1 MVEKT
6 EHKLRIGLI
15 GFGAMGRGTA
25 KALTHD
31 DNWDLVAIADVAE
44 AARERAAK
52 AYPDAA
58 IYADPEDIFTDDSI
72 DAVCC
77 ATHIDIKH
85 LTHNATI
92 VALCR

>member
-31 DNWDLVAIADVAE
+31 DNWDLVAIADVAGL
-44 AARERAAK
+44 RVNGLLRF
-52 AYPDAA
+52 
-58 IYADPEDIFTDDSI
+58 I
-72 DAVCC
+72 
-77 ATHIDIKH
+77 
-85 LTHNATI
+85 LTRH
-92 VALCR
+92 LCRS